1 MDRVSESE
9 KRAIAQEVELLK
21 NVQHKH
27 ILAFI
32 DCFEL
37 ESPSKPIV
45 FITEYMSSGTLKQ
58 YINKAKR
65 VKRKVIKKWCRQ
77 MLDGLAFLHKS
88 RIIHRDLKC
97 ENIFIN
103 GNNAEIKIGDL
114 GLSTMMKDGEQQ
126 AQSVL
131 GTPEFMAPELYDEQY
146 KDRKSVV

>member
-1 MDRVSESE
+1 
-9 KRAIAQEVELLK
+9 
-21 NVQHKH
+21 
-27 ILAFI
+27 
-32 DCFEL
+32 
-37 ESPSKPIV
+37 
-45 FITEYMSSGTLKQ
+45 
-58 YINKAKR
+58 
-65 VKRKVIKKWCRQ
+65 

-131 GTPEFMAPELYDEQY
+131 GVWPPPQPRAPRAHRTPAAARHDDRRQRALRAGSPCVPRCLAPTADSRVLRRAPGPTAAMHAAPSFSTAEHVAPMLRTHPRPRPRPLL
-146 KDRKSVV
+146 KATAPC

>member
-1 MDRVSESE
+1 
-9 KRAIAQEVELLK
+9 
-21 NVQHKH
+21 
-27 ILAFI
+27 
-32 DCFEL
+32 
-37 ESPSKPIV
+37 
-45 FITEYMSSGTLKQ
+45 
-58 YINKAKR
+58 
-65 VKRKVIKKWCRQ
+65 

-131 GTPEFMAPELYDEQY
+131 GECRPPAPPPTMLVPSSFSTAERSRTAWLRAHPRPRPLL
-146 KDRKSVV
+146 KATAPS

>member
-1 MDRVSESE
+1 
-9 KRAIAQEVELLK
+9 
-21 NVQHKH
+21 
-27 ILAFI
+27 
-32 DCFEL
+32 
-37 ESPSKPIV
+37 
-45 FITEYMSSGTLKQ
+45 
-58 YINKAKR
+58 
-65 VKRKVIKKWCRQ
+65 

-131 GTPEFMAPELYDEQY
+131 GECRPPAPPPTMRAPSSFSTAE
-146 KDRKSVV
+146 RSRTHGCAPIPAPGPS

>member
-1 MDRVSESE
+1 
-9 KRAIAQEVELLK
+9 
-21 NVQHKH
+21 
-27 ILAFI
+27 
-32 DCFEL
+32 
-37 ESPSKPIV
+37 
-45 FITEYMSSGTLKQ
+45 
-58 YINKAKR
+58 
-65 VKRKVIKKWCRQ
+65 

-131 GTPEFMAPELYDEQY
+131 GVSPPGPTATMHAPSSFSTAERSRTAWLRTHPRPRPLL
-146 KDRKSVV
+146 KATAPS

>member
-1 MDRVSESE
+1 
-9 KRAIAQEVELLK
+9 
-21 NVQHKH
+21 
-27 ILAFI
+27 
-32 DCFEL
+32 
-37 ESPSKPIV
+37 
-45 FITEYMSSGTLKQ
+45 
-58 YINKAKR
+58 
-65 VKRKVIKKWCRQ
+65 

-131 GTPEFMAPELYDEQY
+131 GASPPGPTADDACPLLLIHRRALAHRMAAHPSPPPAPLESHRAIL
-146 KDRKSVV
+146 KCRHPGVHGA

>member
-1 MDRVSESE
+1 
-9 KRAIAQEVELLK
+9 
-21 NVQHKH
+21 
-27 ILAFI
+27 
-32 DCFEL
+32 
-37 ESPSKPIV
+37 
-45 FITEYMSSGTLKQ
+45 
-58 YINKAKR
+58 
-65 VKRKVIKKWCRQ
+65 

-131 GTPEFMAPELYDEQY
+131 GVPAPGPTADDACPLLLFHRRARAHPWLSTHPRPRPLL
-146 KDRKSVV
+146 KATAPS

>member
-1 MDRVSESE
+1 
-9 KRAIAQEVELLK
+9 
-21 NVQHKH
+21 
-27 ILAFI
+27 
-32 DCFEL
+32 
-37 ESPSKPIV
+37 
-45 FITEYMSSGTLKQ
+45 
-58 YINKAKR
+58 
-65 VKRKVIKKWCRQ
+65 

-131 GTPEFMAPELYDEQY
+131 GVSPPGPTADECMPPPPFPPPSARAPHGCAPIPAPGP
-146 KDRKSVV
+146 S

>member
-1 MDRVSESE
+1 
-9 KRAIAQEVELLK
+9 
-21 NVQHKH
+21 
-27 ILAFI
+27 
-32 DCFEL
+32 
-37 ESPSKPIV
+37 
-45 FITEYMSSGTLKQ
+45 
-58 YINKAKR
+58 
-65 VKRKVIKKWCRQ
+65 

-131 GTPEFMAPELYDEQY
+131 GVSPPGPPLRCMPPPPFPPPSARAPHGCAPIPGP
-146 KDRKSVV
+146 S

>member
-1 MDRVSESE
+1 
-9 KRAIAQEVELLK
+9 
-21 NVQHKH
+21 
-27 ILAFI
+27 
-32 DCFEL
+32 
-37 ESPSKPIV
+37 
-45 FITEYMSSGTLKQ
+45 
-58 YINKAKR
+58 
-65 VKRKVIKKWCRQ
+65 

-131 GTPEFMAPELYDEQY
+131 GVCPPPRSLAHLAHIAHLRLRGTAIDANARCALVALASHAASRPPLTLESSDAHLAPPP
-146 KDRKSVV
+146 RCMPPPPFPPPSTSHPCCAPIPAPAPGPS

>member
-1 MDRVSESE
+1 
-9 KRAIAQEVELLK
+9 
-21 NVQHKH
+21 
-27 ILAFI
+27 
-32 DCFEL
+32 
-37 ESPSKPIV
+37 
-45 FITEYMSSGTLKQ
+45 
-58 YINKAKR
+58 
-65 VKRKVIKKWCRQ
+65 

-131 GTPEFMAPELYDEQY
+131 GASPPGPTADDACPLLLFHSRALRTAWLRTHPRPRPLLKATAP
-146 KDRKSVV
+146 S

>member
-1 MDRVSESE
+1 
-9 KRAIAQEVELLK
+9 
-21 NVQHKH
+21 
-27 ILAFI
+27 
-32 DCFEL
+32 
-37 ESPSKPIV
+37 
-45 FITEYMSSGTLKQ
+45 
-58 YINKAKR
+58 
-65 VKRKVIKKWCRQ
+65 

-131 GTPEFMAPELYDEQY
+131 GVSPPGSTADDARPLLLFHRRALAHRMAAHPSPPPAPLESHRAIL
-146 KDRKSVV
+146 KCRHPGVHGT

>member
-1 MDRVSESE
+1 
-9 KRAIAQEVELLK
+9 
-21 NVQHKH
+21 
-27 ILAFI
+27 
-32 DCFEL
+32 
-37 ESPSKPIV
+37 
-45 FITEYMSSGTLKQ
+45 
-58 YINKAKR
+58 
-65 VKRKVIKKWCRQ
+65 

-131 GTPEFMAPELYDEQY
+131 GVSPPGPTADDACPLLLFHRRALAHPYGCASILAP
-146 KDRKSVV
+146 SPS

>member
-1 MDRVSESE
+1 
-9 KRAIAQEVELLK
+9 
-21 NVQHKH
+21 
-27 ILAFI
+27 
-32 DCFEL
+32 
-37 ESPSKPIV
+37 
-45 FITEYMSSGTLKQ
+45 
-58 YINKAKR
+58 
-65 VKRKVIKKWCRQ
+65 

-131 GTPEFMAPELYDEQY
+131 GVSPPGPTAEDACPLLLFHSRALRTAWLRTHPRPRPLLKATAP
-146 KDRKSVV
+146 S